1 MQSSIKSLDGL
12 KTSVHALNNVQE
24 RVRENLKMLLHK
36 IKKQKERV
44 QTQITLS
51 KSLLVTAKA
60 NEMQKLA
67 VVTQK
72 DVKFAKA
79 SRDLASFSGVPAARE
94 VLATRVAYCLYKLNE
109 AKNNHAKAVKNR
121 KNMQKKLDLN
131 QKALKILEDTQEQT
145 LLVGRH
151 QSNQINIY
159 TTNAIRKISKIDSLQ
174 TQYRLT
180 NDSRGLYSVKDIS
193 NSDLSAS
200 DLGIDLSVYNEIERQ
215 FLEESVFD
223 VVDGKIVSK
232 RNKIFDKNEKDG
244 NNKSN
249 LERMQ
254 EGNAPLCKDGMS
266 MELHHL
272 KQEDDGI
279 IIELTS
285 TEHKKYYKDLHLS
298 KKESEINRSAFN
310 AFRRNYY
317 KKRAKELENETA

>member
-12 KTSVHALNNVQE
+12 KTSVQALNNVQE

-36 IKKQKERV
+36 IKKQKESV
-44 QTQITLS
+44 QTQIALS
-51 KSLLVTAKA
+51 KSLLIAAQA

-72 DVKFAKA
+72 SVKFTNA
-79 SRDLASFSGVPAARE
+79 SRDLASCSGVPAVRE
-94 VLATRVAYCLYKLNE
+94 ALAARVAYCFYELNE

-121 KNMQKKLDLN
+121 ENMQKKLDLN

-159 TTNAIRKISKIDSLQ
+159 TTDAIRKISKIDSLQ
-174 TQYRLT
+174 TQYRST

-193 NSDLSAS
+193 NQDLSAS

-254 EGNAPLCKDGMS
+254 
-266 MELHHL
+266 
-272 KQEDDGI
+272 
-279 IIELTS
+279 
-285 TEHKKYYKDLHLS
+285 
-298 KKESEINRSAFN
+298 
-310 AFRRNYY
+310 
-317 KKRAKELENETA
+317 